1 MQRDIEKADNFK
13 MGLRDRI
20 KGTLHQAYKARV
32 AYFFAAPAFLL
43 IFVFI
48 AYPLVESLILSLYQW
63 DGIGARRF
71 VGLYNF
77 VMLFTDEVF
86 WLALYN
92 NVKFMLLTTAGTV
105 LIGFLLA
112 VAIERRVKGW
122 PIFKVVYFLP
132 VMMSMT
138 IVGLL
143 WGRLLDPTLG
153 PINFFLKKMGI
164 SNPPV
169 WLGNPRT
176 VLNAI
181 IAISIWQYS
190 GFPMIIF
197 LAAME
202 NIPLQIHDAATL
214 DGVNSWQRVWYII
227 FPLVKHV
234 FAMIV
239 ILQIIFSFKVFDII
253 WAMTQGGPGDSST
266 VLGIYLYRVAFRYTW
281 FGYGSAVAV
290 MMFIII
296 FTISLFYLRFIRPGE
311 VEY

>member
-1 MQRDIEKADNFK
+1 

-20 KGTLHQAYKARV
+20 KGALHQVYKARA
-32 AYFFAAPAFLL
+32 AYLFAAPAFLL

-63 DGIGARRF
+63 DGIGSRYF
-71 VGLYNF
+71 IGFDNF
-77 VMLFTDEVF
+77 AMLFTDEVF

-92 NVKFMLLTTAGTV
+92 NAKFMLLTTAGTV
-105 LIGFLLA
+105 FIGFLLA

-122 PIFKVVYFLP
+122 SIFKVVYFLP

-138 IVGLL
+138 VVGLL

-153 PINFFLKKMGI
+153 PINLLLKTMGV
-164 SNPPV
+164 SKPPV

-176 VLNAI
+176 VLNTI
-181 IAISIWQYS
+181 IAVSIWQYS
-190 GFPMIIF
+190 GFPMIVF

-202 NIPLQIHDAATL
+202 NIPLQIHDAATI
-214 DGVNSWQRVWYII
+214 DGVNSWQRIWQII

-234 FAMIV
+234 FVIIV

-253 WAMTQGGPGDSST
+253 WTMTQGGPGDSST
-266 VLGIYLYRVAFRYTW
+266 VLGVYLYRVAFRYTW

-290 MMFIII
+290 MMFLII
-296 FTISLFYLRFIRPGE
+296 FTVSLVYLRFIRPEE